1 MDIPESPVFNGIEL
15 MDLRYFNNNKREIPV
30 VCNMALKVSRN
41 PNVELLA
48 KHIKIHGYINGE
60 MDARAKYMETIQG
73 ATIMKIKNNGAA
85 IVSTM
90 ALEKGAT
97 DPVAGK
103 LLVNMLNDLLQ

>member
-1 MDIPESPVFNGIEL
+1 

-30 VCNMALKVSRN
+30 VCNSVLKVNRDLQ
-41 PNVELLA
+41 VELLA

-60 MDARAKYMETIQG
+60 MNERAKYMETIQG
-73 ATIMKIKNNGAA
+73 TTIMTIKNNGKAM
-85 IVSTM
+85 VSTM

-103 LLVNMLNDLLQ
+103 LLVNMLNCLMDE